1 MVLDPLS
8 PALQTLAPDRS
19 DRHLAKLP
27 HTARLFCVGG
37 AVRDALLGESSSDR
51 DYLVVGCRPE
61 HMLSAGFVPV
71 GKDFP
76 VFLHPSH
83 HAEYA
88 LARTERKTGR
98 GYQGFVF
105 QADESV
111 TLEDDLARRDLTVN
125 ALAVDEQGQ
134 LHDPYGGLIDLR
146 DRTLRH
152 VSPAF
157 EEDPVRLIRLARFL
171 SRWPD
176 FRVASETR
184 QLCETIV
191 FKGEVDS
198 LVPERVWQELLKGLQ
213 AQKPSAMLAFLVET
227 GAWSRIVGE
236 PSAASDQWGALDAMA
251 QARIDGH
258 VLAGLL
264 FSSGG
269 GQLAKALPKSV
280 QQWQTFFGSQ
290 GLQSLAELAHQYAA
304 AGLANAPTD
313 REALIEELARRA
325 VQWLARYDLF
335 RKPEPLDQMASLT
348 ILLGLVDQ
356 ACLWSLAEQ
365 LKIATRT
372 PMGEAAQAAATA
384 GQDIKTA
391 VLQARAQVLAQ
402 ALRQSSP

>member
-1 MVLDPLS
+1 MVVDPRS
-8 PALQTLAPDRS
+8 PALRALAPDRS
-19 DRHLAKLP
+19 DPHLAKLP
-27 HTARLFCVGG
+27 RTARLFCVGG

-71 GKDFP
+71 GRDFP
-76 VFLHPSH
+76 VFLHPTH

-111 TLEDDLARRDLTVN
+111 TLEDDLARRDLTIN
-125 ALAVDEQGQ
+125 ALAIDEQGQ

-146 DRTLRH
+146 DQTLRH

-176 FRVASETR
+176 FQVAGETR
-184 QLCETIV
+184 QLCETMV
-191 FKGEVDS
+191 LKGEVDS

-236 PSAASDQWGALDAMA
+236 PSSASDQWGALDAMA
-251 QARIDGH
+251 QARTDGH

-264 FSSGG
+264 FASSAGA
-269 GQLAKALPKSV
+269 LAKALPKSV
-280 QQWQTFFGSQ
+280 QQWQTFFASQ
-290 GLQSLAELAHQYAA
+290 GPQTLAELAHQYAA
-304 AGLANAPTD
+304 ARLANAPTD
-313 REALIEELARRA
+313 CDALIENVARHA

-335 RKPEPLDQMASLT
+335 RKPEPLDQMISLT
-348 ILLGLVDQ
+348 TLLGLVDQ

-372 PMGEAAQAAATA
+372 PMGEAAQAAAAA

>member
-8 PALQTLAPDRS
+8 PALQALAPDRS
-19 DRHLAKLP
+19 DHPLAKLP

-61 HMLSAGFVPV
+61 HMLAAGFVPV

-111 TLEDDLARRDLTVN
+111 TLEDDLARRDLTIN

-134 LHDPYGGLIDLR
+134 LHDPYGGLRDLR

-176 FRVASETR
+176 FKVASETR
-184 QLCETIV
+184 QLCEAMV
-191 FKGEVDS
+191 SKGEVDS

-213 AQKPSAMLAFLVET
+213 AQRPSAMLAFLSDT

-236 PSAASDQWGALDAMA
+236 PNPASEQWGALDAMA
-251 QARIDGH
+251 QARMDGH

-264 FSSGG
+264 FASSAGG
-269 GQLAKALPKSV
+269 LAKALPKSV
-280 QQWQTFFGSQ
+280 QQWQAFFASQ
-290 GLQSLAELAHQYAA
+290 GLQTLADLSHQYEAARLARAPTGLDPLIEDLAE
-304 AGLANAPTD
+304 
-313 REALIEELARRA
+313 RA

-335 RKPEPLDQMASLT
+335 RKPEPLDQMVNLVI
-348 ILLGLVDQ
+348 ILG
-356 ACLWSLAEQ
+356 LAEQ
-365 LKIATRT
+365 TCVHLLAKRLALVAKT
-372 PMGEAAQAAATA
+372 PMGVAAQTAATA

-391 VLQARAQVLAQ
+391 VSQARAQFLAQ